1 MSHCIRRI
9 GTFSALVVMAAVSGI
24 AQAEDSTDPPDQRPA
39 RNAGDEGRKRS
50 DAKGPSDRAGA
61 SERKAS
67 APRAAAPAVP
77 GRVNEAFTFPLA
89 GGCDYSSTVR
99 GTVRAA
105 KGATGEEPKYV
116 PSLTV
121 NAWISCQN
129 NTEMR
134 VIDST
139 LRDAAMTRAE
149 LEQAIELRASLLADN
164 GSVRCAYVPDFSL
177 TENKLTGVGV
187 FYLCPGGGAQAGG
200 GSLDDLP
207 ADDTQRPMTPAD
219 KPPQEGRTPP
229 SGRPSAEKPAPET
242 RGAVDH
248 RTVRERSPS
257 DDSH

>member
-1 MSHCIRRI
+1 MSHIRRI

-24 AQAEDSTDPPDQRPA
+24 AHAQDSTDPPEQRPAA
-39 RNAGDEGRKRS
+39 RNAGDEARKRS
-50 DAKGPSDRAGA
+50 DAKGPDDRANT

-67 APRAAAPAVP
+67 APKAAPPAVP

-99 GTVRAA
+99 GTVRPA
-105 KGATGEEPKYV
+105 KATAGEEPKYV
-116 PSLTV
+116 PSLVV

-134 VIDST
+134 VVDSA
-139 LRDAAMTRAE
+139 LREGAMTRAE

-177 TENKLTGVGV
+177 SENKLTGVGV
-187 FYLCPGGGAQAGG
+187 FYLCPGGAAQAGG

-207 ADDTQRPMTPAD
+207 DDTQRPAAPSEKA
-219 KPPQEGRTPP
+219 PEGRTPA
-229 SGRPSAEKPAPET
+229 SGRPSVDKPAPET

-248 RTVRERSPS
+248 RPVREKNSS
-257 DDSH
+257 DDSR